1 MIRIFTTLAMFSLVM
16 MIAALVL
23 GLYLGDIHG
32 VHDPDTLRWAMVHRL
47 LGMGAALA
55 VVLVDS
61 IVITYFIGTSR
72 WCKEVVETYQLD
84 EGLISRSVGLK
95 RKSFPWSLLSIF
107 VVIGVAALGAAA
119 DPMTGRVGSEN
130 WVYIHLAGALA
141 GVCFIALAFYQQGQS
156 VAAHH
161 TVINDIVDEVRRIRQ
176 ERGLEV

>member
-32 VHDPDTLRWAMVHRL
+32 VHDPNTLRSAMVHRL

-107 VVIGVAALGAAA
+107 CCNWSRSTRRRCRPNDWPCWVGKLGVYPFGRS
-119 DPMTGRVGSEN
+119 TGGS
-130 WVYIHLAGALA
+130 VLYCLSVLSAGTKRC
-141 GVCFIALAFYQQGQS
+141 GS
-156 VAAHH
+156 PHP
-161 TVINDIVDEVRRIRQ
+161 
-176 ERGLEV
+176 